1 MLTVEDLFSVT
12 EDTPF
17 FPVDQ
22 HDILI
27 GRLVFRG
34 AAIFLLTAIIYLPLL
49 GTQFL
54 WPDEQSFKHNA
65 AILTFPGLE
74 QAWRHPNL
82 RAYSP
87 LVETFLLFEHKLAQG
102 ALGCQVVG
110 ILLHA
115 SNALLLWLVLRRLQV
130 PGAWLAAVIFGIHP
144 LMLQAIS
151 WIGQQDRLWAAF
163 FTLGA
168 ILLFLRASG
177 IPAHAPIDTNAVDS
191 DRPPGRWKNPLTCIA
206 ASAMFLCGVLCLP
219 AVAGI
224 ALLLPWFIIRHR
236 RLRLAD
242 WVRAAPFLL
251 IATVALVLVFTHG
264 LVWTIVRNEKTAL
277 GESIES
283 IFRILWPH
291 PLIAMRAFRV
301 PDRIATFVKLGFF
314 VLLVPLFLARR
325 RLGSGPLMA
334 LCCVI
339 VLSPT
344 TLDEQQALSRLIPGG
359 DARLYIVC
367 IPFLALVVVCVVK
380 AISLL
385 ASRIS
390 IDIARLTVGLACV
403 VVLGLITFFG
413 SRAYSDTETLWQT
426 AVAQN
431 PDSLAARGRLA
442 LWYLE
447 QGKPDLADQQLR
459 GLQPAQCQDA
469 DCLAA
474 AGQLHE
480 QRGEINQAIDWYSRA
495 AQLQPADRENTS
507 RLAVA
512 YIEAGRLSDANA
524 YLNRALGSSPDDPN
538 LHNDL
543 GLLVGQRGDLD
554 GATAEFRTAVRMDPN
569 FVPARINLA
578 NALFAAGKLAEAANQ
593 LQEAIKVDP
602 QNFEA
607 FHNAGLMLCML
618 HQFADAERMLR
629 AAVRLKPD
637 SAEARNDL
645 GADLVATN
653 QLDLA
658 IYQFRTALSL
668 KSDYEAARTNLAIAQ
683 RRRAQQQNPT
693 SQPSQN

>member
-1 MLTVEDLFSVT
+1 
-12 EDTPF
+12 
-17 FPVDQ
+17 
-22 HDILI
+22 
-27 GRLVFRG
+27 
-34 AAIFLLTAIIYLPLL
+34 
-49 GTQFL
+49 
-54 WPDEQSFKHNA
+54 
-65 AILTFPGLE
+65 
-74 QAWRHPNL
+74 
-82 RAYSP
+82 
-87 LVETFLLFEHKLAQG
+87 
-102 ALGCQVVG
+102 
-110 ILLHA
+110 
-115 SNALLLWLVLRRLQV
+115 
-130 PGAWLAAVIFGIHP
+130 
-144 LMLQAIS
+144 
-151 WIGQQDRLWAAF
+151 
-163 FTLGA
+163 
-168 ILLFLRASG
+168 
-177 IPAHAPIDTNAVDS
+177 
-191 DRPPGRWKNPLTCIA
+191 
-206 ASAMFLCGVLCLP
+206 
-219 AVAGI
+219 
-224 ALLLPWFIIRHR
+224 
-236 RLRLAD
+236 
-242 WVRAAPFLL
+242 
-251 IATVALVLVFTHG
+251 
-264 LVWTIVRNEKTAL
+264 
-277 GESIES
+277 
-283 IFRILWPH
+283 
-291 PLIAMRAFRV
+291 
-301 PDRIATFVKLGFF
+301 
-314 VLLVPLFLARR
+314 
-325 RLGSGPLMA
+325 MA